1 MTHTP
6 PDARP
11 HGAYRWSSREIYAFR
26 VGCMATLR
34 RRKATLRKS
43 QGDGFSRQGDSFGPK
58 VTFFRSKV
66 TVSAGFTAEHC
77 HRRQHLGWS
86 MALAP
91 GGAFRKSA
99 SR

>member
-1 MTHTP
+1 M
-6 PDARP
+6 PDDAHIARRRA
-11 HGAYRWSSREIYAFR
+11 HAKYRRTGRKIYAIR
-26 VGCMATLR
+26 VGC
-34 RRKATLRKS
+34 KATLQSS